1 MCVVVSRLPLQNS
14 FASKYVHFQIH
25 SLPNPF
31 ALKYVHFKILS
42 LQNLFTCKSFLFE
55 ICSIPNPSVFTSKS
69 THFEICSLP
78 NPLTSKSTH
87 LEICSLPNPLTSKS
101 FHFEVCSLPNPLTSK
116 CSLPNLFASKFVDP
130 VQGSC
135 LLRVNARLY
144 TYLGLGLNI
153 FLHLSAYLYTRV
165 VGMHSYSYGCT
176 LLESRSVLSVSR
188 QETKE
193 LLVPLRFLL
202 NAFSSH

>member
-42 LQNLFTCKSFLFE
+42 LRNLFTCKSFLFE
-55 ICSIPNPSVFTSKS
+55 ICSIPNPSVYTSKS

-78 NPLTSKSTH
+78 NPLTSKFVRFQIHSLQNLFTLNTSKSTH
-87 LEICSLPNPLTSKS
+87 FEICS
-101 FHFEVCSLPNPLTSK
+101 V
-116 CSLPNLFASKFVDP
+116 PNLFASKFVDP
-130 VQGSC
+130 VRGSC
-135 LLRVNARLY
+135 PLRVNARLY

-165 VGMHSYSYGCT
+165 VSMHSYSYGCT
-176 LLESRSVLSVSR
+176 HLGSRSVLSVSR

-193 LLVPLRFLL
+193 LLVPFHFLL